1 MYFQLKY
8 FRLVRLLHL
17 EFLLLEYR
25 NNCFDHMCQVDY
37 HFAQILQVVR
47 FSRLLS
53 RYHFELFLLDDCV
66 FYLFKFD

>member
-1 MYFQLKY
+1 
-8 FRLVRLLHL
+8 
-17 EFLLLEYR
+17 
-25 NNCFDHMCQVDY
+25 MCQVDY